1 MLNSRRTARLIRE
14 TIEQLEL
21 DLSGLSVLTEAATGH
36 YAVTAAIAAGAG
48 ADRVFAVAKDSAW
61 GSAIDAADATRAMVR
76 SLSERDSLTI
86 VDEATPDVLAVV
98 AVVTNL

>member
-36 YAVTAAIAAGAG
+36 YAVTAAIAAGASES
-48 ADRVFAVAKDSAW
+48 AK
-61 GSAIDAADATRAMVR
+61 AIDSPSRANFAAQAR
-76 SLSERDSLTI
+76 LS
-86 VDEATPDVLAVV
+86 
-98 AVVTNL
+98 